1 MKKILN
7 LSKCMPYDTLLV
19 ILLLL
24 LSIVYL
30 INFMNNKY
38 VDDKY
43 AVADDKYA
51 SLKKNNTLLEKFE
64 EKENDTGN
72 ENDTKN
78 DTENDTEELE
88 KKRII
93 EMITLSNNSY
103 LEAQRKYDESSNLYS
118 KTTLEYNE
126 AIEKKESN
134 EILTELS
141 DKRNN
146 ASSSIYV
153 NLRELNDT
161 KDRLD
166 NLKKQYPEEYSL
178 VVTGSVAKDLDKV
191 EKKHVQPNIIHNHY
205 NQYYGGNP
213 EMTKFLQQLTNKLDN
228 NKQEG
233 DLNLMDQG
241 MCSELNNKLST
252 MTLAEFKNNR
262 FVQDLK
268 SKCEKSDGV
277 DCSFRPTNSQTALL
291 GTLLEDAKKTKVG
304 DILPKEEISTD
315 Y

>member
-1 MKKILN
+1 MKTN
-7 LSKCMPYDTLLV
+7 FSLSKCMPYDTLL
-19 ILLLL
+19 ITLLLL
-24 LSIVYL
+24 VSIVYL
-30 INFMNNKY
+30 IDFMNNKY

-43 AVADDKYA
+43 AAVDKKYA
-51 SLKKNNTLLEKFE
+51 AFKKSSGLVEKFE
-64 EKENDTGN
+64 DNGTGLS
-72 ENDTKN
+72 
-78 DTENDTEELE
+78 TEEQ
-88 KKRII
+88 KRQRTI
-93 EMITLSNNSY
+93 EMITTAYNAY
-103 LEAQRKYDESSNLYS
+103 LDAQQKYDDSANEYS
-118 KTTLEYNE
+118 TKTLEYNE
-126 AIEKKESN
+126 AIERKEDN
-134 EILTELS
+134 NVLTELS
-141 DKRNN
+141 DARNN
-146 ASSSIYV
+146 ASSGLYV
-153 NLRELNDT
+153 NLRLLNDT

-166 NLKKQYPEEYSL
+166 NLKRQFPEEYAL
-178 VVTGSVAKDLDKV
+178 VVTGSEAEDLEKD
-191 EKKHVQPNIIHNHY
+191 ETKHVQPNIVHNHY

-213 EMTKFLQQLTNKLDN
+213 EMTKFLQQLTNELKE

-233 DLNLMDQG
+233 DLSLMDQG

-268 SKCEKSDGV
+268 TRCENSEGV

>member
-1 MKKILN
+1 MKMKLP
-7 LSKCMPYDTLLV
+7 LSKCLPYDTLLIV
-19 ILLLL
+19 LLLL
-24 LSIVYL
+24 VSLVYL
-30 INFMNNKY
+30 LNFMNNKY
-38 VDDKY
+38 IDAKY
-43 AVADDKYA
+43 YSLDEKYTA
-51 SLKKNNTLLEKFE
+51 LKKEKKVVEKFQDNGSGLS
-64 EKENDTGN
+64 K
-72 ENDTKN
+72 K
-78 DTENDTEELE
+78 ELE
-88 KKRII
+88 TSRII
-93 EMITLSNNSY
+93 EMITTAHNSY
-103 LEAQRKYDESSNLYS
+103 LEADKKYQDSSSEYN
-118 KTTLEYNE
+118 KAALEYNK
-126 AIEKKESN
+126 AIEKKEDN
-134 EILTELS
+134 KILTELS

-146 ASSSIYV
+146 YSSAIYV

-166 NLKKQYPEEYSL
+166 SFKKQYPEEYAL
-178 VVTGSVAKDLDKV
+178 VVTGSDAKKL
-191 EKKHVQPNIIHNHY
+191 EKDETKHVQPNIVHNHY

-213 EMTKFLQQLTNKLDN
+213 EMTKFLQQLTSELKGNKKED
-228 NKQEG
+228 

-268 SKCEKSDGV
+268 TRCEKSDGV

-291 GTLLEDAKKTKVG
+291 GTLLEDAKKTRVG

>member
-1 MKKILN
+1 MKTKFS
-7 LSKCMPYDTLLV
+7 LSKCMPYDTLL
-19 ILLLL
+19 ITLLLL
-24 LSIVYL
+24 VSIVYL

-43 AVADDKYA
+43 VVVDKKF
-51 SLKKNNTLLEKFE
+51 STSKESIPVVEKFE
-64 EKENDTGN
+64 DNGTGLS
-72 ENDTKN
+72 
-78 DTENDTEELE
+78 TEE
-88 KKRII
+88 KKTESII
-93 EMITLSNNSY
+93 EMITTAYTSY
-103 LEAQRKYDESSNLYS
+103 LDAQKKYDDIANEYS
-118 KTTLEYNE
+118 AATLEYNK
-126 AIEKKESN
+126 AIEKKEDN
-134 EILTELS
+134 KKLTELS
-141 DKRNN
+141 DVRNI
-146 ASSSIYV
+146 ASSGLYV
-153 NLRELNDT
+153 NLTVLNNT

-166 NLKKQYPEEYSL
+166 NLKKQYPEEYAL
-178 VVTGSVAKDLDKV
+178 VVTGSAAEDLEKDDTQ
-191 EKKHVQPNIIHNHY
+191 HVQPNIVHNHY

-213 EMTKFLQQLTNKLDN
+213 EMTKFLQQLTNELKE

-233 DLNLMDQG
+233 DLSLMDQG

-268 SKCEKSDGV
+268 TRCENSEGV

-291 GTLLEDAKKTKVG
+291 GTLLEDAKKTRVG

>member
-1 MKKILN
+1 MKTKLN
-7 LSKCMPYDTLLV
+7 LSKCLPYDTLLIV
-19 ILLLL
+19 LLLL
-24 LSIVYL
+24 VSIIYL
-30 INFMNNKY
+30 IDFMNNKY

-43 AVADDKYA
+43 ASVDEKYA
-51 SLKKNNTLLEKFE
+51 VFKKDKPVLEKFQE
-64 EKENDTGN
+64 GNGTGP
-72 ENDTKN
+72 TLSP
-78 DTENDTEELE
+78 EELE
-88 KKRII
+88 TNRII
-93 EMITLSNNSY
+93 EMITTAHSSY
-103 LEAQRKYDESSNLYS
+103 LEAQQKYDDSSSEYS
-118 KTTLEYNE
+118 KATLEYNE
-126 AIEKKESN
+126 AIEKKEDN
-134 EILTELS
+134 QTLTSLS

-146 ASSSIYV
+146 ASSAIYV
-153 NLRELNDT
+153 NLRALNDT

-166 NLKKQYPEEYSL
+166 SLKRQYPEEYAL
-178 VVTGSVAKDLDKV
+178 VVTGTAAKDLKKD
-191 EKKHVQPNIIHNHY
+191 ETKHVQPNIIHNHY

-213 EMTKFLQQLTNKLDN
+213 EMTKFLQQLTNKLDE

-233 DLNLMDQG
+233 DLSLMDQG

-268 SKCEKSDGV
+268 TRCEKSDGV
-277 DCSFRPTNSQTALL
+277 DCSFRPTNSQTALI